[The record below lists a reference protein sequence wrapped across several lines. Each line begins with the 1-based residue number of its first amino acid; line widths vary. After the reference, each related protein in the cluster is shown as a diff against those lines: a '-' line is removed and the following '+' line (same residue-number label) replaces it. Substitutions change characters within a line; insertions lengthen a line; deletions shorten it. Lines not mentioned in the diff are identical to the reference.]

1 MKTPALFLDRDGTIN
16 EEVDFL
22 TNPDHLH
29 LLPGVTDALRDAIKA
44 GFKIFI
50 ITNQSGIARGLLS
63 EERLKQIHASLLHQL
78 ESEHVTIDGI
88 YYCPHHPDFGE
99 PPYRKEC
106 NCRKPKPGMIEDAAR
121 AFDLDLS
128 RSYVIGDRMIDIQT
142 GNNIG
147 IPSLLVLTGYG
158 KEEWDLCKKNHAT
171 ISYVAK
177 DLPDA
182 IRYIRSSVHQPQPS
196 PCS

>member
-29 LLPGVTDALRDAIKA
+29 LFPGVPDALRDAIKA
-44 GFKIFI
+44 GFKLFI
-50 ITNQSGIARGLLS
+50 ITNQSGIARGLLT
-63 EERLKQIHASLLHQL
+63 EHRLNEIHTALLRRLNAEQI
-78 ESEHVTIDGI
+78 TIDRI

-99 PPYRKEC
+99 PPYRKDC
-106 NCRKPKPGMIEDAAR
+106 SCRKPKPGMIEEAAR
-121 AFDLDLS
+121 TFDLDLQ
-128 RSYVIGDRMIDIQT
+128 RSFIIGDRMIDIQT

-158 KEEWDLCKKNHAT
+158 KEEWELCKQHHAT
-171 ISYVAK
+171 ISFVAK

-182 IRYIRSSVHQPQPS
+182 IRHIRSSIPQPQPS